1 MPQQQPEQQSTL
13 ILREAT
19 PADVPRIHA
28 FIRALADFER
38 EPHSVLLTEADL
50 LRDGFG
56 QVPLFHCILADYD
69 HTPAGFAL
77 YFSTYSTWTG
87 PGVHLEDLFVL
98 PEFRG
103 KGIGKA
109 LITRVA
115 SIAHTQG
122 CHRMQWNVLDWN
134 THAIEFYE
142 SLGAHPLT
150 EWRIMRVAGEALA
163 TLAKS

>member
-1 MPQQQPEQQSTL
+1 MSESHPSL

-28 FIRALADFER
+28 FIRALAEFER
-38 EPHSVLLTEADL
+38 EPHAVLLTEADL

-56 QVPLFHCILADYD
+56 PVPLFHCLLAEY
-69 HTPAGFAL
+69 HHAPAGFAL

-87 PGVHLEDLFVL
+87 PGVHLEDLFVH
-98 PEFRG
+98 PDFRG

-115 SIAHTQG
+115 AIAHAQG

-134 THAIEFYE
+134 TPAIDFYD
-142 SLGAHPLT
+142 SLGAHPLSA
-150 EWRIMRVAGEALA
+150 WRIMRIAGPDLA
-163 TLAKS
+163 TLATAT